1 VYPSPSNLQRFAL
14 ACNLLSLSAM
24 TAEALVQLMEEMMDI
39 KIQQLAQSSLKVTAE
54 VARLLQDKRDT
65 DRRRLEQIRTELV
78 RILKG

>member
-1 VYPSPSNLQRFAL
+1 LQRSAL
-14 ACNLLSLSAM
+14 ACNLLSLWAM
-24 TAEALVQLMEEMMDI
+24 TAEAMVQLMEEMMDI
-39 KIQQLAQSSLKVTAE
+39 KIQQLAQSSMKVTAE